1 MSPTF
6 RRTVLA
12 LTLFAGLLAGCGG
25 GVNVAQFDA
34 KAKTFSI
41 GPINNGSLQ
50 SDCEIVTGKAL
61 YQEQLM
67 QCSIELQSRTSSS
80 QKVYYTWRWMD
91 SDGFSLAEEPWHF
104 LPLMGNERKMVTGTA
119 SAPRAVKA
127 EFLLRERSED
137 DHEN

>member
-1 MSPTF
+1 MNPVLRKSL
-6 RRTVLA
+6 VALA
-12 LTLFAGLLAGCGG
+12 LVACLAGCGG

-34 KAKTFSI
+34 KAKSFSI

-50 SDCEIVTGKAL
+50 SDCEIVNGKAL

-67 QCSIELQSRTSSS
+67 ECSVELQSHTHDS

-91 SDGFSLAEEPWHF
+91 SDGYPLAEEPWHF
-104 LPLMGNERKMVTGTA
+104 LPLLGDERKIVKGSAT
-119 SAPRAVKA
+119 APRAVKA
-127 EFLLRERSED
+127 EFLLRHRSTD

>member
-1 MSPTF
+1 MNPVF
-6 RRTVLA
+6 RKTLLA
-12 LTLFAGLLAGCGG
+12 LSVVAGLVGCGG

-34 KAKTFSI
+34 KAKSFTI

-50 SDCEIVTGKAL
+50 SDCEIVNGKAL

-67 QCSIELQSRTSSS
+67 QCAIELQSHTHDS
-80 QKVYYTWRWMD
+80 QKLYYTWRWMD

-104 LPLMGNERKMVTGTA
+104 LPLLGDERKMLTGTA
-119 SAPRAVKA
+119 TAPRAVKA
-127 EFLLRERSED
+127 EFLLRHRSTD